1 MEMRSGTFEF
11 PVGTGERTQR
21 MTFLFPR
28 PVIETH
34 VALSGYQAQY
44 ANDDHHVK
52 RLTVKLFAQPGAHID
67 EGFEAVV
74 TAIFNLRDR
83 NADDPYS
90 GSISF
95 VLFAQSQSIL
105 PPIIR

>member
-1 MEMRSGTFEF
+1 
-11 PVGTGERTQR
+11 
-21 MTFLFPR
+21 MTFLFSR
-28 PVIETH
+28 RVTEAN

-44 ANDDHHVK
+44 ADDDHHVK
-52 RLTVKLFAQPGAHID
+52 RLTVKLFARPGARVD

-74 TAIFNLRDR
+74 TAVFNLRDE

-95 VLFAQSQSIL
+95 VLFVQTEGIL
-105 PPIIR
+105 PPIINR